1 MNQRIKIAATK
12 ATKLFRA
19 GKLSGPAYQN
29 LLNKIPVKD
38 NLHNRIN
45 ARALKATKGQIA
57 KGPMTAK
64 KYLKAS
70 KVDNLPSRAPISVS
84 QRTLKHQGRENSR
97 IVGKLKE
104 LTRGDA
110 KVFHSQKKGWRG
122 SLSAVGANL
131 QGEDSYHLVGL
142 PPKDTTFPQV
152 SRSLRLSPQTKKT
165 VNRELRGYAAR
176 HEIAGEAVAQ
186 AKTMRKLRDQGLPL
200 NAENLNIFNLGT
212 HTGPDVLDGDR
223 KMVKQLSPAA
233 KNITEKLRKRTPSG
247 NFFWSER
254 GRLKPLSES
263 SQMNYLQAPL
273 DGESLTR
280 RGLKKIRER
289 SYQDTKP
296 FTKKQRESAYM
307 RVGFA
312 NRERPR
318 PPGRLAQVLGMGKK
332 PELKDREIM
341 SLAKEYANTDFWKM

>member
-45 ARALKATKGQIA
+45 ARALRAAKGQIA
-57 KGPMTAK
+57 KGPMTVK
-64 KYLKAS
+64 KYLRAS

-104 LTRGDA
+104 LTGGDTE
-110 KVFHSQKKGWRG
+110 VFHSQKKGWRG
-122 SLSAVGANL
+122 GFSVAEPYPG
-131 QGEDSYHLVGL
+131 GEGIYHLISL

-152 SRSLRLSPQTKKT
+152 SRSLKLSPQTKKT
-165 VNRELRGYAAR
+165 VNRELRGYVAR
-176 HEIAGEAVAQ
+176 HEIAGEAVTQ
-186 AKTMRKLRDQGLPL
+186 AKIMRALQNQGLPL
-200 NAENLNIFNLGT
+200 SAENLNIFSFGT
-212 HTGPDVLDGDR
+212 HKGPDVLDGDR

-233 KNITEKLRKRTPSG
+233 KNITEKLRKRIPSG
-247 NFFWSER
+247 NFFWPER
-254 GRLKPLSES
+254 GRLKSLSES
-263 SQMNYLQAPL
+263 SQLNYLQAPL

-289 SYQDTKP
+289 SYQDAKP
-296 FTKKQRESAYM
+296 FTKKQQESAYM
-307 RVGFA
+307 RIGFA

-318 PPGRLAQVLGMGKK
+318 LSGRLAQVLGEGKR

-341 SLAKEYANTDFWKM
+341 NLAKEYVNTDFWRM

>member
-1 MNQRIKIAATK
+1 MNQQIKIAATK

-19 GKLSGPAYQN
+19 GKLSRPAYQN

-45 ARALKATKGQIA
+45 ARALRAAKGQIT

-64 KYLKAS
+64 KYLRAS
-70 KVDNLPSRAPISVS
+70 KVDTLPSRAPISIS

-97 IVGKLKE
+97 IIGKLKE
-104 LTRGDA
+104 LTGGDTDI
-110 KVFHSQKKGWRG
+110 FHSQRKGWRG
-122 SLSAVGANL
+122 AFSATGPYSG
-131 QGEDSYHLVGL
+131 GEGSYHLVSL

-152 SRSLRLSPQTKKT
+152 SRSLKLSPQTKKT

-186 AKTMRKLRDQGLPL
+186 AKTMRTLRDQGLPL
-200 NAENLNIFNLGT
+200 SAENFNIFSLGT

-233 KNITEKLRKRTPSG
+233 KNITEKLRKRTPSR

-307 RVGFA
+307 RIGFA

-318 PPGRLAQVLGMGKK
+318 LSGRLAQILGEGKK

>member
-45 ARALKATKGQIA
+45 ARALRAAKGQIA

-64 KYLKAS
+64 KYLRAS
-70 KVDNLPSRAPISVS
+70 KVDNLPSRAPISIS

-97 IVGKLKE
+97 IVSKLKE
-104 LTRGDA
+104 LTGGDTEI
-110 KVFHSQKKGWRG
+110 FHSQKKGWRG
-122 SLSAVGANL
+122 AFSGMGTTGSGTT
-131 QGEDSYHLVGL
+131 GYHLVSL

-152 SRSLRLSPQTKKT
+152 SRSLKLSPQTKKT
-165 VNRELRGYAAR
+165 VNRELRGYVAR
-176 HEIAGEAVAQ
+176 HEIAGEAVTQ
-186 AKTMRKLRDQGLPL
+186 AKIMRALQNQGLPL
-200 NAENLNIFNLGT
+200 SAENFNIFSFGT
-212 HTGPDVLDGDR
+212 HMGPDVLDGDR

-233 KNITEKLRKRTPSG
+233 KSITEKLRKRTPSR

-254 GRLKPLSES
+254 GRLKRLSES

-296 FTKKQRESAYM
+296 FTKKQRESAHM
-307 RVGFA
+307 RIGFA

-318 PPGRLAQVLGMGKK
+318 LSGRLAQILGEGKK

-341 SLAKEYANTDFWKM
+341 NLAKEYVNTDFWKM